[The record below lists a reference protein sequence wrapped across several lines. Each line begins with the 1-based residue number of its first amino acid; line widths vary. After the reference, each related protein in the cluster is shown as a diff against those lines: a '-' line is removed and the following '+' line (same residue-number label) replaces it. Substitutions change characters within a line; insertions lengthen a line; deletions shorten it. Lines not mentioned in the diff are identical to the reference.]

1 MIQPHYLK
9 PRDTIG
15 IVAPARKVSPE
26 ELSEGIKILEGWGF
40 NVRLGKNIFKEQ
52 NQFSGSD
59 EERAADLQMMLD
71 DEDVKAIISARGG
84 YGTVR
89 IIDKLDFSKF
99 RQHPKW
105 LVGYSDMTVLHN
117 HLQSNFQTQSIHACM
132 VFNMQPDKFDKDP
145 VESLG
150 KALTGVPL
158 HYKFSS
164 SNNQSLNRNGNAK
177 GVLCGGNLSLLYA
190 LSGSVSDIDTS
201 EKILFIEDLDE
212 YLYHIDR
219 MMIQLKRC
227 GKLQKLAGLIVG
239 GMSDM
244 KDNTVPFGKTAEE
257 IIREHVNEFDYPV
270 CFDFPAGHIK
280 KNLALIMGATVE
292 LSVGDGVELK
302 FESDSPYHQPLSR
315 RSKE

>member
-1 MIQPHYLK
+1 MIQPHFLK
-9 PRDTIG
+9 PGDTIG

-26 ELSEGIKILEGWGF
+26 ELSDGIKILEGWGF

-52 NQFSGSD
+52 NQFSGGD

-71 DEDVKAIISARGG
+71 DADVKAIISARGG

-99 RQHPKW
+99 KQHPKW

-117 HLQSNFQTQSIHACM
+117 HLQSNLQTQSIHACM
-132 VFNMQPDKFDKDP
+132 VFNMQPDKFDKDA

-164 SNNQSLNRNGNAK
+164 ANNQSLNRNGNAK
-177 GVLCGGNLSLLYA
+177 GILCGGNLSLIYA

-201 EKILFIEDLDE
+201 KKILFIEDLDE

-219 MMIQLKRC
+219 MMIQLKRS
-227 GKLQKLAGLIVG
+227 GKLQNLAGLIVG

-280 KNLALIMGATVE
+280 NNLALIMGATVE

-302 FESDSPYHQPLSR
+302 FEADSPHLQPLSR
-315 RSKE
+315 RREE